1 MRIILVVLALFCFE
15 AGAAPARQKR
25 SHRQPAKP
33 PSRLEEIQKAL
44 ETPLPPFTVTDRER
58 AAEEQMRSWSR
69 QAIPKPS
76 RNTAP
81 IAVSTQP
88 APAVKSW
95 GGLRLWTERSAAAFA
110 VAFVLLVCGKSAKL
124 LNKRQIAFRRPDF
137 AALAKQPRR
146 LSVFSLQALKR
157 GYFSFFSPGRIS
169 SANLVVI
176 VIVLTACYFVL
187 RVAQIL
193 EY

>member
-25 SHRQPAKP
+25 PHRQPAK

-44 ETPLPPFTVTDRER
+44 ETPLPPFAVTDRER

-69 QAIPKPS
+69 QAIPKPP

-81 IAVSTQP
+81 VAVSTQS

-95 GGLRLWTERSAAAFA
+95 DGLRLWTERSAAAFA

-124 LNKRQIAFRRPDF
+124 LDKRQIAFQRPDF

-157 GYFSFFSPGRIS
+157 GYFSFFSPGRIN

-176 VIVLTACYFVL
+176 VIVLVVCYFVV

-193 EY
+193 KY